1 MKHRNILWR
10 ITAFLLVFVLL
21 SPVSASAAVADPIE
35 PYASNYLTSYN
46 AYVYCAS
53 SSQIQVW
60 FSVTG
65 TTIMDELG
73 TLSIKLFESADNS
86 TWTHVKTFDHT
97 VYSNMLYEDDYFY
110 MDHVTYYNGKAGYW
124 YKAYVCIWAGREG
137 DGDTRYFWT
146 SAKQAPT
153 P

>member
-1 MKHRNILWR
+1 M
-10 ITAFLLVFVLL
+10 
-21 SPVSASAAVADPIE
+21 
-35 PYASNYLTSYN
+35 
-46 AYVYCAS
+46 
-53 SSQIQVW
+53 
-60 FSVTG
+60 
-65 TTIMDELG
+65 
-73 TLSIKLFESADNS
+73 
-86 TWTHVKTFDHT
+86 
-97 VYSNMLYEDDYFY
+97 YSNMLYEDDYFY